1 MPTFTARY
9 VFPVSGPSLEGGT
22 VTVEGDRV
30 IAVLPRG
37 ERTADTD
44 FGNAA
49 LIPGL
54 VNAHT
59 HLDLSAARGA
69 VPPTPAD
76 RFPDW
81 LRRVIAFRRANA
93 VPVADAVRAGL
104 AESLR
109 YGTTLLG
116 DISTDGTSF
125 DLLADAPL
133 RAVVFREVI
142 GLKPERFTATWN
154 AYRDWRDAT
163 ADRPRT
169 KRGVSPHA
177 PYTTSYMGY
186 RFLMTVPPHFAAAS
200 HVAELPGEADFLAT
214 KAGPIRDFL
223 DSIGAF
229 GPSVETVSS
238 LRMALN
244 SLGTVP
250 RGLVVHGNYLTAAH
264 AKHFTPSMTLV
275 VCPRTHAA
283 FGHARHPWP
292 AFAAAGVRVAV
303 GTDSLASNP
312 DLDVLAEVR
321 RLRRTNPD
329 APGPQLLR
337 LATLSGAEA
346 LGFASECGSLEVGK
360 SADFVVVPLP
370 DADGDPHEMLLGDD
384 CGARRVFFRLA
395 DNGARGCALRNF
407 RTRCIVGP

>member
-1 MPTFTARY
+1 MPTFTARS
-9 VFPVSGPSLEGGT
+9 VLPVSGPPLERGT

-30 IAVLPRG
+30 TAVLPHG

-69 VPPTPAD
+69 VPPTTAE

-81 LRRVIAFRRANA
+81 LRAVVAFRRQSPT
-93 VPVADAVRAGL
+93 PVADAVRSGL

-125 DLLADAPL
+125 DFLAESPL
-133 RAVVFREVI
+133 RAVVFREVV
-142 GLKPERFTATWN
+142 GLRPERFVATQASCRGWL
-154 AYRDWRDAT
+154 DAT
-163 ADRPRT
+163 GDRPNTR
-169 KRGVSPHA
+169 RGVSPHA
-177 PYTTSYMGY
+177 PYTTQFAGY
-186 RFLMTVPPHFAAAS
+186 RGWGDLPVAS
-200 HVAELPGEADFLAT
+200 HIAELPGEAEFLRT
-214 KAGPIRDFL
+214 HAGPLRDFL
-223 DSIGAF
+223 DGLGAWADADLA
-229 GPSVETVSS
+229 PSLAAALDALGSS
-238 LRMALN
+238 
-244 SLGTVP
+244 
-250 RGLVVHGNYLTAAH
+250 RGLVVHGNYLTAPEH
-264 AKHFTPSMTLV
+264 ARHFTPPMTLV

-283 FGHARHPWP
+283 FGHAPHPWP

-312 DLDVLAEVR
+312 DLDVLAEIR
-321 RLRRTNPD
+321 QLRRTNPA

-337 LATLSGAEA
+337 MATLSGAEA
-346 LGFASECGSLEVGK
+346 LGIADECGSLEAGK

-370 DADGDPHEMLLGDD
+370 DADGDPHELLLGDD
-384 CGARRVFFRLA
+384 CGDRRVFFRGVEVTA
-395 DNGARGCALRNF
+395 SRKR
-407 RTRCIVGP
+407 

>member
-9 VFPVSGPSLEGGT
+9 VFPVSGPPLERGT
-22 VTVEGDRV
+22 VTVEGDR
-30 IAVLPRG
+30 ITAVLPHG

-69 VPPTPAD
+69 VPPTPAAQ
-76 RFPDW
+76 FPDW
-81 LRRVIAFRRANA
+81 LRAVVAFRRTNA

-133 RAVVFREVI
+133 RAVVFHEVI
-142 GLKPERFTATWN
+142 GLKPERFAATRAGCRSWL
-154 AYRDWRDAT
+154 DAT
-163 ADRPRT
+163 VDRPDAR
-169 KRGVSPHA
+169 RGVSPHA
-177 PYTTSYMGY
+177 PYTTQFAGY
-186 RFLMTVPPHFAAAS
+186 GPWGDLPVAS
-200 HVAELPGEADFLAT
+200 HVAELPGEADFLRT
-214 KAGPIRDFL
+214 HAGPLRDFL
-223 DSIGAF
+223 ESLGAWAEIELA
-229 GPSVETVSS
+229 PSVAAVLVASHQARS
-238 LRMALN
+238 LI
-244 SLGTVP
+244 
-250 RGLVVHGNYLTAAH
+250 VHGNYLNAAEH
-264 AKHFTPSMTLV
+264 RKHFTPSTTLV

-283 FGHARHPWP
+283 FGHSPHPWP

-312 DLDVLAEVR
+312 DLDVLAEIR
-321 RLRRTNPD
+321 MLRRTNPD
-329 APGPQLLR
+329 VPGPQLLR
-337 LATLSGAEA
+337 MATLNGADA
-346 LGFASECGSLEVGK
+346 LGFADECGSLDAGK
-360 SADFVVVPLP
+360 SADFVAVPLP
-370 DADGDPHEMLLGDD
+370 DADGDPHELLLGGDH
-384 CGARRVFFRLA
+384 GERRVYFRGTETPA
-395 DNGARGCALRNF
+395 SQER
-407 RTRCIVGP
+407 

>member
-9 VFPVSGPSLEGGT
+9 VLPVSGPPLERGT
-22 VTVEGDRV
+22 VTVEGDR
-30 IAVLPRG
+30 IAAVLPHG

-81 LRRVIAFRRANA
+81 LRAVVAFRRGSST
-93 VPVADAVRAGL
+93 PVADAVRSGV

-125 DLLADAPL
+125 GLLAESPL

-142 GLKPERFTATWN
+142 GLRQDRFAETWGK
-154 AYRDWRDAT
+154 YRHWRDTT
-163 ADRPRT
+163 ADRPGT

-177 PYTTSYMGY
+177 PYSTSYCGY
-186 RFLMTVPPHFAAAS
+186 RFLTTVPPHFAAAS

-223 DSIGAF
+223 EAIDALDPF
-229 GPSVETVSS
+229 VETVSS

-244 SLGTVP
+244 ALGTVP
-250 RGLVVHGNYLTAAH
+250 HGLVVHGNYLTPEHVAG
-264 AKHFTPSMTLV
+264 FTPSMTLV

-283 FGHARHPWP
+283 FGHPRHPWP

-312 DLDVLAEVR
+312 DLDVFAEIR
-321 RLRRTNPD
+321 LLRRTNPD

-337 LATLSGAEA
+337 MATLSGAEA
-346 LGFASECGSLEVGK
+346 LGFAAECGSLDAGK
-360 SADFVVVPLP
+360 SADFVAVPLP
-370 DADGDPHEMLLGDD
+370 DADGDPHELLLGDD
-384 CGARRVFFRLA
+384 RGARRVFV
-395 DNGARGCALRNF
+395 RGVEVTDALGEPRA
-407 RTRCIVGP
+407 